1 MDTVEFYDCTA
12 GSTGAAIFLETG
24 ITGFYIDATKICVS
38 RCSTNQNCQYGYF
51 RIPKDSIFHHTYTT
65 IFNISGGS
73 GIFESKDVSSTYV
86 SNLNVSQFGTANNL
100 NVSQI
105 DMDLNLTYMNMER
118 LRSPYGMKIQGNSY
132 ISNCNFVDNEMTQGN
147 FLEVYGSSTI
157 FRWSFFSN
165 CIGMKMK
172 FTGDLYFYDCYM
184 EEFEIDGDKEHLY
197 ITRCSTNTKV
207 IPTNM

>member
-1 MDTVEFYDCTA
+1 MLFSMFLPLSLSSTTWSRIEESGIAYQTVIADAIFQYCHADSNGGAICLRSVSGFLEMDTVEFYDCTA

-86 SNLNVSQFGTANNL
+86 SNLNVS
-100 NVSQI
+100 
-105 DMDLNLTYMNMER
+105 
-118 LRSPYGMKIQGNSY
+118 
-132 ISNCNFVDNEMTQGN
+132 
-147 FLEVYGSSTI
+147 
-157 FRWSFFSN
+157 
-165 CIGMKMK
+165 
-172 FTGDLYFYDCYM
+172 
-184 EEFEIDGDKEHLY
+184 
-197 ITRCSTNTKV
+197 
-207 IPTNM
+207 